1 MGIKNLNRFLREQS
15 KQSKESIKFM
25 SVAELS
31 GKKIAVDIS
40 IYMYKY
46 ASEGSLLENIY
57 LMLSVF
63 RHYNIIPIFIFDG
76 KPPTEKKELLIKRR
90 EDKKEAE
97 EEYNKIKNILKNN
110 YNMDESEKQDLIS
123 NMDILKRKFINLQPR
138 NLKPVVNILKLSQVP
153 RSREQGVGNK

>member
-1 MGIKNLNRFLREQS
+1 
-15 KQSKESIKFM
+15 
-25 SVAELS
+25 
-31 GKKIAVDIS
+31 
-40 IYMYKY
+40 MYRY
-46 ASEGSLLENIY
+46 ASDDNLIENMY

-110 YNMDESEKQDLIS
+110 YNMDDSEKQDLIS
-123 NMDILKRKFINLQPR
+123 NMDILKRKFINISKTDIITKNVTKLYIYSVYNCIFYR
-138 NLKPVVNILKLSQVP
+138 NIVRCFNTKILIVVSKRNS
-153 RSREQGVGNK
+153 S